1 MDHDPYDPK
10 ILRVEVDA
18 AARTHIKRKKWH
30 RLYVQVPWP
39 WVERLQ
45 SAKRVST
52 YKLAHLLLYEN
63 WKSGG
68 RPLVLSNVLAAEV
81 GLCRQ
86 AKWRGLTELEG
97 LGLVRLERRKGRA
110 PRIIIGTSVTD
121 LRQVTVTDLRQV
133 KRQT

>member
-1 MDHDPYDPK
+1 MNHDPYNLK
-10 ILRVEVDA
+10 NLRVDFEA
-18 AARTHIKRKKWH
+18 TIRAPAKRNTWRRH
-30 RLYVQVPWP
+30 YVQVPWP

-45 SAKRVST
+45 SAKRIST

-63 WKSGG
+63 WKTGG

-86 AKWRGLTELEG
+86 AKWRALRELEW

-121 LRQVTVTDLRQV
+121 LRQGVPLSLLVI
-133 KRQT
+133 